1 MSARIRQV
9 FGKQRQSEENSKAGA
24 DEFVITV
31 NNFYDYFIED
41 ADEAFC
47 RLINK
52 SKKLTM

>member
-31 NNFYDYFIED
+31 NNINDYFIED

-47 RLINK
+47 RLI
-52 SKKLTM
+52 